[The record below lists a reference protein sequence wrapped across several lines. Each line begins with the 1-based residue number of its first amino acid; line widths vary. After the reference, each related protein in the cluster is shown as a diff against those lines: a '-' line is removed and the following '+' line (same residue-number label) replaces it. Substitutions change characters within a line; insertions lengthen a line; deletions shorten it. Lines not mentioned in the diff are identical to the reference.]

1 MNEDILYTPE
11 EIAGKL
17 KITKNT
23 VYEMIKRGDLDAHH
37 IGKHIRISG
46 TQYEF
51 YLLKSKGSGNIYEA
65 NISTV
70 NGKTIAK
77 VGQIEIRVNT
87 NITGDAKISVKP
99 VDIILSK
106 GTFVSSARNVFEGV
120 VRDITEDEN
129 SARILLDIGIPIE
142 ALITKESLIEM
153 NIQKGIK
160 LYAIFKAMAVKVY
173 K

>member
-37 IGKHIRISG
+37 IGKHLRISG

-51 YLLKSKGSGNIYEA
+51 YLLKSKGSGNVYEA
-65 NISTV
+65 TITSDS
-70 NGKTIAK
+70 GKNIAK
-77 VGQIEIRVNT
+77 VGQTEIRVNT
-87 NITGDAKISVKP
+87 NITGSAKISIKP
-99 VDIILSK
+99 EDIILSK
-106 GTFVSSARNVFEGV
+106 GSFVSSARNVFEGV
-120 VRDITEDEN
+120 VKDIVGDNN
-129 SARILLDIGIPIE
+129 SVKISLDIGIPIE
-142 ALITKESLIEM
+142 VLITKESLDEMKIE
-153 NIQKGIK
+153 KGTK